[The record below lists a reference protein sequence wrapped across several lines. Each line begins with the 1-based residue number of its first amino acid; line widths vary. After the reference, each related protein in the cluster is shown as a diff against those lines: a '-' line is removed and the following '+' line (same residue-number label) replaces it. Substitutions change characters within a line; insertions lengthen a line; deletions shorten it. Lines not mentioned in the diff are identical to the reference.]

1 MKHFYLVL
9 LVGLLAC
16 ATSWQAAETSALQQV
31 QTIPLANVEGR
42 IDHFSVDIQG
52 KRLFVSALGNNT
64 LEVIDLQAGKRATS
78 ISGLKEPQGVLYVPG
93 LNKIFVTNAGDG
105 TCRIFDTGSYH
116 PIDTLRFSSD
126 ADNVR
131 YDAARKQVYVG
142 YGEGALGIIDATTN
156 KLLGEIPFRG
166 HPESFQLET
175 SGPRIFVNVPTDGHI
190 AVVDREKRAI
200 VATWPIEE
208 ARANFPMALDEP
220 DHRLF
225 VVSRKPARL
234 LVLDARSGKVL
245 VSLPSVGD
253 ADDVFYDAAHKRIYI
268 SGGEGFLE
276 VFKQD
281 DADHYRRIER
291 IGTASGAR
299 TSLFVPELNRLYLA
313 VPHRG
318 SQGAEIR
325 VYEAQP

>member
-1 MKHFYLVL
+1 MRQFYLVL

-16 ATSWQAAETSALQQV
+16 ATTWQAAETSGLQQV

-78 ISGLKEPQGVLYVPG
+78 ISGPKEPQGVLYVPG

-105 TCRIFDTGSYH
+105 TCRIFDTGSYR

-131 YDAARKQVYVG
+131 YDPARKQVYVG
-142 YGEGALGIIDATTN
+142 YGEGALAIIDAATN
-156 KLLGEIPFRG
+156 KLLGEIPLRG

-175 SGPRIFVNVPTDGHI
+175 SGPRIFVNVPTAGHI

-208 ARANFPMALDEP
+208 ARANFSMALDEP

-225 VVSRKPARL
+225 VVSRRPARL

-245 VSLPSVGD
+245 VRLPSVGD

-281 DADHYRRIER
+281 DSDHYRRIER
-291 IGTASGAR
+291 IGTAFGAR

-318 SQGAEIR
+318 SQGAEVR
-325 VYEAQP
+325 VYEVQP